1 MYVIIMGGGQV
12 GVNLALKH
20 LKARDEVLVI
30 EQNKNELE
38 WITRKLNK
46 DYVLF
51 GDGCEVSVQNEA
63 GMIRADMFIAATKQD
78 EDNLVA
84 CQIAKNHFNVKT
96 TVARIHDPKHEQI
109 FTAMG
114 VDIIID
120 DTNIIIGELEHQ
132 IVQTPVEALFDI
144 PSISSQIVKVMI
156 PDNGRVV
163 NQLVKDIKL
172 PADTTIM
179 GIFRKDFPLIKPDV
193 ETYFMAGDT
202 VILCV
207 KESAKDALLKVL
219 TKK

>member
-20 LKARDEVLVI
+20 LNARDEVLVI

-38 WITRKLNK
+38 WITHKLNK

-78 EDNLVA
+78 EDNLIA

-96 TVARIHDPKHEQI
+96 TVARIHDSKHEQI
-109 FTAMG
+109 FNAMG

-120 DTNIIIGELEHQ
+120 DTGVIIGELEHR
-132 IVQTPVEALFDI
+132 IVKTPVESILDI
-144 PSISSQIVKVMI
+144 PSISSQIVKVII

-172 PADTTIM
+172 PADTVIM
-179 GIFRKDFPLIKPDV
+179 GIFRKDLPLIKPDV
-193 ETYFMAGDT
+193 QTYFMAGDM
-202 VILCV
+202 VVLCV
-207 KESAKDALLKVL
+207 TETDREAMLKVL
-219 TKK
+219 TK

>member
-12 GVNLALKH
+12 GVNLAQKH
-20 LKARDEVLVI
+20 LAARDEVLVI

-78 EDNLVA
+78 EDNLIA

-96 TVARIHDPKHEQI
+96 TVARIHDPKHESI
-109 FTAMG
+109 FNAMG
-114 VDIIID
+114 IDIIID
-120 DTNIIIGELEHQ
+120 DTNVVISELEHR
-132 IVQTPVEALFDI
+132 IVKTPVESLLEI
-144 PSISSQIVKVMI
+144 PSITSQIVKVII

-172 PADTTIM
+172 PDETVIM
-179 GIFRKDFPLIKPDV
+179 GIFRKDLPLIKPDV
-193 ETYFMAGDT
+193 QTYYMAGDML
-202 VILCV
+202 VVCV
-207 KESAKDALLKVL
+207 REESREALLKIL
-219 TKK
+219 TK